1 LPTFEKLA
9 TLFISM
15 IDWNLLFVIGSL
27 NKKNRSGEEVRSGEL
42 YLLTHRKYRKF
53 QKKEWENEM
62 FFS

>member
-1 LPTFEKLA
+1 MTGLKQ
-9 TLFISM
+9 
-15 IDWNLLFVIGSL
+15 
-27 NKKNRSGEEVRSGEL
+27 KNRPGEDSGAAEL